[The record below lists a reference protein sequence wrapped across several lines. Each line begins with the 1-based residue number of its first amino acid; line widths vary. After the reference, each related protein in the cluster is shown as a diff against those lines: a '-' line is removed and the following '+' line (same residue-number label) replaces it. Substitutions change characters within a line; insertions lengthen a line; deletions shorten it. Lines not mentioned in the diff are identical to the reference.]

1 MPQEWRQINGRWQLT
16 GGQSADDLEAFIP
29 ADQPQQA
36 TGKPAAKPKPKP
48 KPKPQGFMQ
57 QLVND
62 VTYELRQLRQD
73 PARSAQRLAGNAV
86 PLLIR
91 AATGQSANNPNLI
104 APMGAGV
111 GDNALRMAYSLF
123 QQHVQHK
130 PEADPSAGG
139 FGRLLDAN
147 ADFIYWLLGAKPP
160 SEQVGAER
168 DADMLLRSVG
178 LNVGL
183 GFIPGAGLGAA
194 ASTTRLGG
202 AVRGAGALGLNEI
215 LSNFLDDNTG
225 GNIINLANDLGGLKL
240 PGAVNVGQDDM
251 VTAAKKSIL
260 PNAVPGVA
268 LGAVGGFVNLI
279 RRKRAGRLVE
289 EARNAK
295 ARLERAGVQEQAEDG
310 TAQFTPEVMDP
321 GNAPTFADANRMREQ
336 QLGMTTD
343 APAAAP
349 PPPPPAALAPEEQ
362 IARNNE
368 EIQKLQEELGEQ
380 QVAEPAPD
388 APEADGLLRMA
399 DELDDQELQAVA
411 AAPGPVVEN
420 VNQTLQSRPEFTPN
434 PAVRL
439 DTVAAPTD
447 RLSQLYLDGAG
458 GMEPW
463 AKEIEAI
470 PVDQLRSL
478 VFPGNDPDLAAR
490 IMARTGKQFN
500 ELTRDDILELV
511 RSLNLDGQTVLP
523 NRMAPGQ
530 SVVRT
535 AEIDAEPATFQFKQ
549 GVNEAGEQAGNS
561 LDGVDLWDPNSE
573 GVIQVWRSPV
583 DGRMKVVN
591 GHNRLALAKR
601 LGIPSLRV
609 EELVATTPDAARA
622 KGAISNISAG
632 SGTPFDA
639 AKFLRETG
647 ITDQAGLARA
657 GIPLDSGMGKQ
668 GLALSRLP
676 DDLFQQAINEQI
688 PLRKA
693 VMIGESG
700 LDPASMR
707 SAWKMTL
714 QQPGMT
720 EGVLRETLAYNAARP
735 ASTAPT
741 EAVGQTD
748 LLRGTQWDLDSNPE
762 MLARMELAAEV
773 GRMLASDR
781 KLFGT
786 IGKQAGRLEAAG
798 NKIDRAGAKEIGQQ
812 ANRGKAAFDNLKYV
826 SGPVNDLLNRG
837 VDEVL
842 MGAKPSAVAQQIK
855 GELAQAIEA
864 TMAKEAAQQ
873 VEVPTA
879 AAMPAEAPGQTG
891 LFGDAPEA
899 PARPLT
905 ADEREAMKIDIVKR
919 AAAQGEIR
927 PSATPEPQLPEPAR
941 VEIEEA
947 LADIEARGGIE
958 PGTPGAQ
965 ALADEVRLARE
976 YDLQDAAMRQDQ
988 EDALRDAF
996 GYETKTFEEKKELGM
1011 IDGWDPAQD
1020 SRGIG
1025 RNFHGSANKIEL
1037 SKGGE
1042 FDGDGM
1048 NIYGDGFYATDDI
1061 QAAASYRKK
1070 NKKYVKDNFTPTIYE
1085 IIEEKPIK
1093 LYDLEAETPKE
1104 VMDELERLADRG
1116 GEWGELIGTA
1126 LDQAETTQL
1135 ADIMDEMRGWSR
1147 SVGVP
1152 AYEVQEM
1159 FQAIINFLEKQGYG
1173 GFTHTGG
1180 NKAGGGKRTH
1190 KVSIYW
1196 DPANSI
1202 ELKEIELRDP
1212 ATGKVMSARQGTGGR
1227 ASAATAGFNDE
1238 IQELAETAEKLVKLI
1253 GGKNAK
1259 VQFKDVYEIGAT
1271 PKEWGGDGKELS
1283 EIDGW
1288 YNYVKDVVQINGLL
1302 EGSPQ
1307 DILETAAHEAFH
1319 RLQFLA
1325 LTPQQLR
1332 ILDSEAARLRIGTVA
1347 DQLGFGDIS
1356 YLEQQAVVFQKY
1368 AMAKLEGKDPI
1379 AEFFLLGVRPDE
1391 KGAKI
1396 IAKIISAYDAVA
1408 NYVEKFKNFIRGDGF
1423 QSVRDI
1429 FDRAAKGEIG
1439 KEVGG
1444 PGNGLLLDMSGSDDF
1459 AQWGEQT
1466 ATGAE
1471 AAASVRLAPRPTRPT
1486 PLRLAERAG
1495 DVEPP
1500 PRPAP
1505 RRVDNENRA
1514 RIEANNQAMD
1524 DLRQK
1529 AMKEGC

>member
-36 TGKPAAKPKPKP
+36 TGKPAAKPKP

-91 AATGQSANNPNLI
+91 AATGQSANSPNLI
-104 APMGAGV
+104 APMGAGA

-123 QQHVQHK
+123 QRHVQRK
-130 PEADPSAGG
+130 PQADPSAGG

-336 QLGMTTD
+336 QLGMAPD

-349 PPPPPAALAPEEQ
+349 PPPPPAALAPEEK

-368 EIQKLQEELGEQ
+368 EIQKLQKELGEQ

-714 QQPGMT
+714 QQPGIT

-812 ANRGKAAFDNLKYV
+812 ANRGKAAFDTLKYV

-837 VDEVL
+837 VNEVL

-873 VEVPTA
+873 VEAPTA

-899 PARPLT
+899 PARPLA
-905 ADEREAMKIDIVKR
+905 ADEREAMKIGIVKR
-919 AAAQGEIR
+919 AAAQG
-927 PSATPEPQLPEPAR
+927 
-941 VEIEEA
+941 
-947 LADIEARGGIE
+947 
-958 PGTPGAQ
+958 
-965 ALADEVRLARE
+965 
-976 YDLQDAAMRQDQ
+976 
-988 EDALRDAF
+988 
-996 GYETKTFEEKKELGM
+996 
-1011 IDGWDPAQD
+1011 
-1020 SRGIG
+1020 
-1025 RNFHGSANKIEL
+1025 
-1037 SKGGE
+1037 
-1042 FDGDGM
+1042 
-1048 NIYGDGFYATDDI
+1048 
-1061 QAAASYRKK
+1061 
-1070 NKKYVKDNFTPTIYE
+1070 
-1085 IIEEKPIK
+1085 
-1093 LYDLEAETPKE
+1093 
-1104 VMDELERLADRG
+1104 
-1116 GEWGELIGTA
+1116 
-1126 LDQAETTQL
+1126 
-1135 ADIMDEMRGWSR
+1135 
-1147 SVGVP
+1147 
-1152 AYEVQEM
+1152 
-1159 FQAIINFLEKQGYG
+1159 
-1173 GFTHTGG
+1173 
-1180 NKAGGGKRTH
+1180 
-1190 KVSIYW
+1190 
-1196 DPANSI
+1196 
-1202 ELKEIELRDP
+1202 
-1212 ATGKVMSARQGTGGR
+1212 
-1227 ASAATAGFNDE
+1227 
-1238 IQELAETAEKLVKLI
+1238 
-1253 GGKNAK
+1253 
-1259 VQFKDVYEIGAT
+1259 
-1271 PKEWGGDGKELS
+1271 
-1283 EIDGW
+1283 
-1288 YNYVKDVVQINGLL
+1288 
-1302 EGSPQ
+1302 
-1307 DILETAAHEAFH
+1307 
-1319 RLQFLA
+1319 
-1325 LTPQQLR
+1325 
-1332 ILDSEAARLRIGTVA
+1332 
-1347 DQLGFGDIS
+1347 
-1356 YLEQQAVVFQKY
+1356 
-1368 AMAKLEGKDPI
+1368 
-1379 AEFFLLGVRPDE
+1379 
-1391 KGAKI
+1391 
-1396 IAKIISAYDAVA
+1396 
-1408 NYVEKFKNFIRGDGF
+1408 
-1423 QSVRDI
+1423 
-1429 FDRAAKGEIG
+1429 
-1439 KEVGG
+1439 
-1444 PGNGLLLDMSGSDDF
+1444 
-1459 AQWGEQT
+1459 
-1466 ATGAE
+1466 
-1471 AAASVRLAPRPTRPT
+1471 
-1486 PLRLAERAG
+1486 
-1495 DVEPP
+1495 
-1500 PRPAP
+1500 
-1505 RRVDNENRA
+1505 
-1514 RIEANNQAMD
+1514 
-1524 DLRQK
+1524 
-1529 AMKEGC
+1529 

>member
-36 TGKPAAKPKPKP
+36 AGKPAAKPKPKP
-48 KPKPQGFMQ
+48 RPKPQGFMQ
-57 QLVND
+57 QLWNQTGGKLVND

-73 PARSAQRLAGNAV
+73 PARSARRLAGNAIPV
-86 PLLIR
+86 LIR
-91 AATGQSANNPNLI
+91 AATGQSYANPNLI
-104 APMGAGV
+104 APLGAGA

-123 QQHVQHK
+123 QRHVQRK
-130 PEADPSAGG
+130 PQADPSAGPV
-139 FGRLLDAN
+139 GRFLDAN
-147 ADFIYWLLGAKPP
+147 VDLTYRLLGAKPP
-160 SEQVGAER
+160 SEMAPAER
-168 DADMLLRSVG
+168 DFDMLARSVG

-194 ASTTRLGG
+194 AATTRLGS
-202 AVRGAGALGLNEI
+202 AVRGAGALGLNEV

-251 VTAAKKSIL
+251 VTAANKSML
-260 PNAVPGVA
+260 PNAAPGVA
-268 LGAVGGFVNLI
+268 LGAVGGFANLI

-321 GNAPTFADANRMREQ
+321 GNAATFADANAMRER
-336 QLGMTTD
+336 QLGMNLD

-349 PPPPPAALAPEEQ
+349 PPPPAAALAPEEQ

-368 EIQKLQEELGEQ
+368 EIQRLQEELGER

-388 APEADGLLRMA
+388 APEADGLLRMT

-420 VNQTLQSRPEFTPN
+420 VNGALQARPEFTPN
-434 PAVRL
+434 PAVTL

-463 AKEIEAI
+463 AREIEAI

-490 IMARTGKQFN
+490 IMARTGKQFA

-535 AEIDAEPATFQFKQ
+535 SEIDAEPETFQFKQ

-561 LDGVDLWDPNSE
+561 LDGVDMWDPNSE

-609 EELVATTPDAARA
+609 EELVATTPEAARA
-622 KGAISNISAG
+622 KGAIANISAG

-647 ITDQAGLARA
+647 ITDEAGLARA
-657 GIPLDSGMGKQ
+657 GIPLDSGMGRQ

-676 DDLFQQAINEQI
+676 DDLFQQAVNEQI

-700 LDPASMR
+700 LDPAQMR
-707 SAWKMTL
+707 AAWKMTL

-720 EGVLRETLAYNAARP
+720 EGVLREVLAFNASRP
-735 ASTAPT
+735 ASAAPAETA
-741 EAVGQTD
+741 GQGD
-748 LLRGTQWDLDSNPE
+748 LLAGTEWDMSANPE

-773 GRMLASDR
+773 RKMLASDR

-786 IGKQAGRLEAAG
+786 VGRQAGRLEGAG
-798 NKIDRAGAKEIGQQ
+798 NTIDRAGAREISQQ
-812 ANRGKAAFDNLKYV
+812 ANRGLAAFDQLKYV

-837 VDEVL
+837 VEEVL
-842 MGAKPSAVAQQIK
+842 TGAKPSAVAGRIK
-855 GELAQAIEA
+855 GELGQAIQA

-873 VEVPTA
+873 AEAPPA
-879 AAMPAEAPGQTG
+879 AAMPTDPGQG
-891 LFGDAPEA
+891 SLLPEEPA

-905 ADEREAMKIDIVKR
+905 ADEREAIKIDIVRR

-927 PSATPEPQLPEPAR
+927 PSATPEPELPEPAR

-965 ALADEVRLARE
+965 ALADEIRLARE

-996 GYETKTFEEKKELGM
+996 GYELKTFEEKKELGM
-1011 IDGWDPAQD
+1011 VDGWDPEDAPAAAPSAPAIVIPPEAINTRKMTPSALRVAAESLMTWTNGWSPGTKQYFKNVEEAKRVIEAKGARLD
-1020 SRGIG
+1020 PDKVPGLNMEKAREDATIG
-1025 RNFHGSANKIEL
+1025 RASPEANAVAKVYREFYGLDAL
-1037 SKGGE
+1037 SG
-1042 FDGDGM
+1042 
-1048 NIYGDGFYATDDI
+1048 
-1061 QAAASYRKK
+1061 R
-1070 NKKYVKDNFTPTIYE
+1070 
-1085 IIEEKPIK
+1085 
-1093 LYDLEAETPKE
+1093 
-1104 VMDELERLADRG
+1104 
-1116 GEWGELIGTA
+1116 
-1126 LDQAETTQL
+1126 
-1135 ADIMDEMRGWSR
+1135 
-1147 SVGVP
+1147 
-1152 AYEVQEM
+1152 
-1159 FQAIINFLEKQGYG
+1159 
-1173 GFTHTGG
+1173 
-1180 NKAGGGKRTH
+1180 
-1190 KVSIYW
+1190 
-1196 DPANSI
+1196 
-1202 ELKEIELRDP
+1202 
-1212 ATGKVMSARQGTGGR
+1212 VMSAQRMASPYPSTGFTKR
-1227 ASAATAGFNDE
+1227 VPTPDELKALRVKAEYIKDAAKQIVRLVGGEDILKNRRVQFND
-1238 IQELAETAEKLVKLI
+1238 
-1253 GGKNAK
+1253 
-1259 VQFKDVYEIGAT
+1259 DYEEVIV
-1271 PKEWGGDGKELS
+1271 PPEWGGDGIEKGLS
-1283 EIDGW
+1283 LGW
-1288 YNYVKDVVQINGLL
+1288 YSYVRDVININGLI
-1302 EGSPQ
+1302 EGVMK
-1307 DILETAAHEAFH
+1307 DG
-1319 RLQFLA
+1319 
-1325 LTPQQLR
+1325 
-1332 ILDSEAARLRIGTVA
+1332 LDW
-1347 DQLGFGDIS
+1347 
-1356 YLEQQAVVFQKY
+1356 
-1368 AMAKLEGKDPI
+1368 GKI
-1379 AEFFLLGVRPDE
+1379 
-1391 KGAKI
+1391 
-1396 IAKIISAYDAVA
+1396 
-1408 NYVEKFKNFIRGDGF
+1408 
-1423 QSVRDI
+1423 
-1429 FDRAAKGEIG
+1429 
-1439 KEVGG
+1439 
-1444 PGNGLLLDMSGSDDF
+1444 
-1459 AQWGEQT
+1459 
-1466 ATGAE
+1466 
-1471 AAASVRLAPRPTRPT
+1471 
-1486 PLRLAERAG
+1486 
-1495 DVEPP
+1495 
-1500 PRPAP
+1500 
-1505 RRVDNENRA
+1505 
-1514 RIEANNQAMD
+1514 
-1524 DLRQK
+1524 
-1529 AMKEGC
+1529 